1 MSKSDRNNP
10 KRSTAS
16 ESRYSIFE
24 FEREFPD
31 DRACLDWLV
40 AHRYPDGIYCPTC
53 EKVTKHHREN
63 KRPSYACQFCG
74 HREHPMVGTIFENS
88 ATSLRLW
95 FYAIY
100 LMASTRCGI
109 SAKQLERELGVT
121 YKTAWRMFHQ
131 IRTLFDQDADPLGGE
146 VEMDETYVGGRPRKG
161 EISPNTRANRRK
173 WVDENKTQVFGM
185 VERGGRVRAKV
196 VPSRQAR
203 TIQPIVATHVLPES
217 TIFTDEGFNE
227 YTVGRRY
234 RGRHHRIRHRA
245 GIYVDGNVHT
255 QTIEGFWSLLKNG
268 LRGVYH
274 SVSEKH
280 LQSYVDEYAFRYNHR
295 KAGGRGVFTAMLDRI
310 PEASSEQPS

>member
-1 MSKSDRNNP
+1 MSKTDRNNP
-10 KRSTAS
+10 KRSRAS

-31 DRACLDWLV
+31 DAACLDWLV
-40 AHRYPDGIYCPTC
+40 GHRYPEGIYCPSC
-53 EKVTKHHREN
+53 ERVTKHHRDA
-63 KRPSYACQFCG
+63 KRPSYACQYCG

-121 YKTAWRMFHQ
+121 YKTAWRMFRQ
-131 IRTLFDQDADPLGGE
+131 IRTLFEQDGDPLSGE
-146 VEMDETYVGGRPRKG
+146 VEMDETFVGGKPRKG
-161 EISPNTRANRRK
+161 EIHPNTPQNRKK
-173 WVDENKTQVFGM
+173 WVDANKTPVFGM

-196 VPSRQAR
+196 VPSRKSTTLA
-203 TIQPIVATHVLPES
+203 PIAATHVLPES
-217 TIFTDEGFNE
+217 TVFTDEEPGF
-227 YTVGRRY
+227 YQIGRGY
-234 RGRHHRIRHRA
+234 VAHHRIRHRA

-255 QTIEGFWSLLKNG
+255 QTIEGFWSLLKRG
-268 LRGVYH
+268 LGGVYH
-274 SVSEKH
+274 SVSEKY

-295 KAGGRGVFTAMLDRI
+295 KAGGRGMFTAMMNRI

>member
-1 MSKSDRNNP
+1 MSKVDRNNP
-10 KRSTAS
+10 KRSSGS

-31 DRACLDWLV
+31 DAACLEWLLQ
-40 AHRYPDGIYCPTC
+40 HRYPDGIYCPTC
-53 EKVTKHHREN
+53 EKATKHHRE
-63 KRPSYACQFCG
+63 KSRPSYSCQFCG

-131 IRTLFDQDADPLGGE
+131 VRSLFGQDGDPLSGE
-146 VEMDETYVGGRPRKG
+146 VEMDETFMGGKPRKSDN
-161 EISPNTRANRRK
+161 IRSKKDAKRWADKKKVP
-173 WVDENKTQVFGM
+173 VFGM
-185 VERGGRVRAKV
+185 VERGGEVRAHV
-196 VPSRQAR
+196 VPSRQGETLA
-203 TIQPIVATHVLPES
+203 PIAATHVLPES
-217 TIFTDEGFNE
+217 TVFTDEAPG
-227 YTVGRRY
+227 YYQIGRGY
-234 RGRHHRIRHRA
+234 VAHHRIRHRA

-268 LRGVYH
+268 IRGVHH
-274 SVSEKH
+274 SVSEKY
-280 LQSYVDEYAFRYNHR
+280 LQAYVDEYVFRYNNR
-295 KAGGRGVFTAMLDRI
+295 EAGGKGIFTAMMNRI
-310 PEASSEQPS
+310 PEASS